1 VNVLGLSGS
10 PRLGGNTEQLLYE
23 TMRGAR
29 EAGAETRIIEVAELQ
44 ISGCLHCDSCLR
56 TGECKINDDMRLIYD
71 ALSAADRVV
80 IASPLHFM
88 SVTAQ
93 LKAAIDRCQCLWAR
107 KYALGLPP
115 IEPAKP
121 RKGLFIA
128 VGGRKGQSLF
138 EPARATIKAL
148 FAVIDIEYAG
158 ELLFAGVDEAGA
170 IAGVSGALKQA
181 FEAGQKLVE

>member
-1 VNVLGLSGS
+1 MNVVGLSGS
-10 PRLGGNTEQLLYE
+10 PRLGGNTGQLLYE
-23 TMRGAR
+23 VMRGAQSS
-29 EAGAETRIIEVAELQ
+29 GAETQVIEVAELD

-56 TGECKINDDMRLIYD
+56 TGECKINDDMRLVYE
-71 ALSAADRVV
+71 ALSVADRVV

-88 SVTAQ
+88 TVTAQ

-107 KYALGLPP
+107 KYELALPP

-121 RKGLFIA
+121 RRGLFIA

-148 FAVIDIEYAG
+148 FAVLDIKYAG
-158 ELLFAGVDEAGA
+158 ELLFSGVDEAGA
-170 IAGVSGALKQA
+170 IRNLPGAMEQA
-181 FEAGQKLVE
+181 FEAGRKLVE

>member
-10 PRLGGNTEQLLYE
+10 PRLGGNTEQVLQE
-23 TMRGAR
+23 VMRGAR
-29 EAGAETRIIEVAELQ
+29 EAGAETRVIEVAELE
-44 ISGCLHCDSCLR
+44 ISGCLHCDACSR
-56 TGECKINDDMRLIYD
+56 VGECKINDDMRLIYD

-107 KYALGLPP
+107 KYQLNMPP

-128 VGGRKGQSLF
+128 AGGRKGQTLF

-148 FAVIDIEYAG
+148 FAVLDIEYAG
-158 ELLFAGVDEAGA
+158 ELFFSGVDEAGA
-170 IAGVSGALKQA
+170 IGNVPGALQQA
-181 FEAGQKLVE
+181 FEAGRMLVQ